1 MKNLKKLEVL
11 LRKTVA
17 NNPNIFATIQ
27 PSKMSS
33 ATVSTADSDPLFLS
47 ITLHANGTLDW
58 NVYSD
63 DAPRTGLYYL
73 SYDID
78 TVEKPQIVSP
88 GTLGITEQ
96 QLREWMA
103 AESAFMRYSLN
114 GRKTSGDRHE
124 YNDRCDS
131 LERTAQALEKD
142 ITDAIRRQW
151 DQLEKVV
158 REFVAREDGDEE
170 EF

>member
-1 MKNLKKLEVL
+1 MKQIVATE
-11 LRKTVA
+11 RGVA
-17 NNPNIFATIQ
+17 NNPIIFATIQ

-33 ATVSTADSDPLFLS
+33 AAAAAVPLFLS
-47 ITLHANGTLDW
+47 ITLHANGTIEW
-58 NVYSD
+58 NVHSD
-63 DAPRTGLYYL
+63 DTPHTGLHYL

-78 TVEKPQIVSP
+78 TVGRPQIVSP
-88 GTLGITEQ
+88 GTLGVTEQ

-103 AESAFMRYSLN
+103 AEDAYTEFCGS
-114 GRKTSGDRHE
+114 GRGGDRHE
-124 YNDRCDS
+124 YNSRCDR
-131 LERTAQALEKD
+131 LELKAQALQKD

-158 REFVAREDGDEE
+158 REFLAREDGEEDGEE